1 MAVAD
6 FCQFVAP
13 YQKLIA
19 RMRVVTYTYVHTTF
33 RPRASTS
40 PLCAVLIAN
49 FLASRARR
57 SLPNAEKR
65 CLAGTLSC

>member
-19 RMRVVTYTYVHTTF
+19 RMRVVTYTYDTPCSLSMRVCGAV
-33 RPRASTS
+33 RA
-40 PLCAVLIAN
+40 
-49 FLASRARR
+49 
-57 SLPNAEKR
+57 
-65 CLAGTLSC
+65 